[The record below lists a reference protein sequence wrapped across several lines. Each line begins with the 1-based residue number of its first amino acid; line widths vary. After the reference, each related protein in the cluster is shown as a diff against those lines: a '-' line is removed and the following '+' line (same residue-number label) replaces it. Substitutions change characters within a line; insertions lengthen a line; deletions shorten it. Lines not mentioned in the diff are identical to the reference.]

1 MSFIRDAL
9 KNQSSLI
16 SSSLRISCNSTN
28 NVETK
33 QQQAGRGDFAI
44 LTCTIQ
50 QKNKRIKMV
59 KTQYQKTSNT
69 ISTLSNQLTANNERK
84 SPKNVAFKTLLINSY
99 VCKTALIVPVKAS
112 FYNNFNFRENMLC

>member
-1 MSFIRDAL
+1 
-9 KNQSSLI
+9 
-16 SSSLRISCNSTN
+16 
-28 NVETK
+28 
-33 QQQAGRGDFAI
+33 
-44 LTCTIQ
+44 
-50 QKNKRIKMV
+50 MV